1 MDPTLPVLEHQ
12 FESFIRSVQ
21 RSHSP
26 AIAQS
31 SDRPSRSRR
40 ARVEAS
46 RRESDLPSVPLSVL
60 DTSPIVAGS
69 TAAEALHR
77 TLDLARLVDD
87 LGYHRYWVPEHHGMR
102 GVACAATAVVVGRI
116 AAATTRIRVGSG
128 GVLLPN
134 HAPLVVAEQ
143 FGTLEIFHL
152 GRIDLGV
159 GRALGGR
166 RPVVDLVRGEQS
178 RTAFPFREQLAQ
190 LLDHFRSGP
199 AVPAVGHRPE
209 VWLLGSSRTSAEL
222 AGALGLPYAF
232 AAHLNPAG
240 AAEAVGTYRTAFVG
254 AAPRVLLG
262 VPVIAADTDAR
273 AEWLAAS
280 IALKVLDR
288 ARGERRLLP
297 TAEEANAYPYTA
309 EDRAVIRERLAGH
322 VVGSAATVQDALQRL
337 VDDTGADELMITT
350 PVHDH
355 IARRRSYEI
364 CGTLP
369 SHTTEAVSQ

>member
-12 FESFIRSVQ
+12 FEPFPRSVASTAPPGLAV
-21 RSHSP
+21 RGSGCP
-26 AIAQS
+26 GG
-31 SDRPSRSRR
+31 RP
-40 ARVEAS
+40 
-46 RRESDLPSVPLSVL
+46 DLPPVPLSVL

-77 TLDLARLVDD
+77 TLDLARLADD

-102 GVACAATAVVVGRI
+102 GVACAATSVVVGRI

-143 FGTLEIFHL
+143 FGTLEIFHP

-166 RPVVDLVRGEQS
+166 RPVVDLVRSEQA
-178 RTAFPFREQLAQ
+178 RTAVPFREQLAR
-190 LLDHFRSGP
+190 LLGHFRSGP
-199 AVPAVGHRPE
+199 AVPALGHRPQ
-209 VWLLGSSRTSAEL
+209 VWLLGSSRASAEL

-240 AAEAVGTYRTAFVG
+240 AIEAVDTYRTAFAG
-254 AAPRVLLG
+254 DDPQVLLG

-280 IALKVLDR
+280 IGLKVLGR
-288 ARGERRLLP
+288 TRGERILLP
-297 TAEEANAYPYTA
+297 SAEAANTRPYTA
-309 EDRAVIRERLAGH
+309 DERSLIRERLAGH
-322 VVGSAATVQDALQRL
+322 VIGSPATVKDGLQRL

-355 IARRRSYEI
+355 AARRRSYEI
-364 CGTLP
+364 CAAP
-369 SHTTEAVSQ
+369 